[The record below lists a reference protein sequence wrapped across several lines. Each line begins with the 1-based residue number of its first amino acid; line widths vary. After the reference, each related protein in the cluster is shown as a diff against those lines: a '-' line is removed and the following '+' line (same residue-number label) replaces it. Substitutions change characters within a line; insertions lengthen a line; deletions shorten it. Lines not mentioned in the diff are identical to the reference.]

1 LRGQSKGKLIMRRLV
16 KTIVALVGEVTPQ
29 FVAVDTGLTVKC
41 EGQDVWA
48 FRQAYI
54 ALPLVVECGGARY
67 YKSAFNSFRQEAYY
81 HG

>member
-1 LRGQSKGKLIMRRLV
+1 MRKLT

-29 FVAVDTGLTVKC
+29 FVAVDACLTVKC
-41 EGQDVWA
+41 VGFDLWA
-48 FRQAYI
+48 FRQTYN